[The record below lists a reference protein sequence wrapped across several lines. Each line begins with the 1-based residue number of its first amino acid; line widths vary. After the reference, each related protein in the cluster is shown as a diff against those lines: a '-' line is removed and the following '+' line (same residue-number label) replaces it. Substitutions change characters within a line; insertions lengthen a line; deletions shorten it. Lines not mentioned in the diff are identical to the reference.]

1 MCAAVLGQHTPST
14 VKINGNTVDFGSHAP
29 NGLFSAASP
38 ALDSD
43 YIVLQTKT
51 DLSKAELR
59 ELNELG
65 ADLQEYYGQE
75 IYLFHYTP
83 TSLKPLLEKG
93 FVLNAVPYWK
103 GLKINSHLKHTKATN
118 PQSTETIHVV
128 LHERKSEEVNKIIT
142 DLASRVGLDKSA
154 VTVDGNKIEMTVST
168 AKLDSLADIDS
179 VRTIEQVPE
188 KVIVNNVARDIM
200 SANVILN
207 DTSYTGKG
215 QTVAVADTGLDTGN
229 IDTIHP
235 AFKDRVKELIPLG
248 RSGHTEDQ
256 DGHGTH
262 VCGSVLGGQVT
273 GHDKT
278 LQGVAPGASLVL
290 QSLLNDKGGL
300 FPQQR
305 LPLSDLFTGPYKKHQ
320 AYIHS
325 NSWGSGWTGN
335 QLPYNDE
342 SREIDTCVWENP
354 DLLICFAAGNDG
366 GKLNGPTLGSQ
377 AAAKNCLTVG
387 ATEST
392 RPSIGAVFNP
402 QKQSHNDP
410 SEISFYSSRG
420 PTVEGRFKPDLVA
433 PGTAILSTRSSL
445 MNPKALDAYGPS
457 PDPLYKFSS
466 GTSMATPLVSGCA
479 AVLREVLVKNGIEK
493 PSAALLKALLINGAF
508 TLHHAHSAKE
518 GFGRVNLNNA
528 IILPNK
534 AEHAGFVEGQPLKDR
549 GESRTIALTIPP
561 ASALEAKQASANDD
575 VVTLKVTLVYTD
587 RPGEGL
593 QNDLNLIVKTSDGIE
608 RHGNMGTAEEFDRY
622 NNVEQIV
629 WRDIP
634 QGKVEVTVK
643 AARVLT
649 DQQDYA
655 LVWRVIRGE
664 E

>member
-14 VKINGNTVDFGSHAP
+14 VKINGNTVNFGSHAP
-29 NGLFSAASP
+29 NGLFSAAGP
-38 ALDSD
+38 TLDSD
-43 YIVLQTKT
+43 YILLQTKT

-93 FVLNAVPYWK
+93 FVLNAVPYQK
-103 GLKINSHLKHTKATN
+103 GLKINSHLKQTKVAN

-142 DLASRVGLDKSA
+142 DLASRAGLDKSD

-168 AKLDSLADIDS
+168 SKLDALADMDS

-188 KVIVNNVARDIM
+188 KVIFNNVARDIM

-235 AFKDRVKELIPLG
+235 AFKGRVKDLIPLG
-248 RSGHTEDQ
+248 WSGHSEDKI
-256 DGHGTH
+256 GHGTH

-278 LQGVAPGASLVL
+278 LQG
-290 QSLLNDKGGL
+290 
-300 FPQQR
+300 
-305 LPLSDLFTGPYKKHQ
+305 
-320 AYIHS
+320 
-325 NSWGSGWTGN
+325 
-335 QLPYNDE
+335 
-342 SREIDTCVWENP
+342 
-354 DLLICFAAGNDG
+354 
-366 GKLNGPTLGSQ
+366 
-377 AAAKNCLTVG
+377 
-387 ATEST
+387 
-392 RPSIGAVFNP
+392 
-402 QKQSHNDP
+402 
-410 SEISFYSSRG
+410 
-420 PTVEGRFKPDLVA
+420 
-433 PGTAILSTRSSL
+433 
-445 MNPKALDAYGPS
+445 ALDAYGPS
-457 PDPLYKFSS
+457 PDPLYTFSS

-479 AVLREVLVKNGIEK
+479 AVLREVLVNNGIEK

-534 AEHAGFVEGQPLKDR
+534 TEHAGFVEGRPLKDR

-561 ASALEAKQASANDD
+561 ASALEAKEASASDN

-593 QNDLNLIVKTSDGIE
+593 QNDLNLIVKTPDGIE

-634 QGKVEVTVK
+634 QGKVEVTVR

-649 DQQDYA
+649 NQQDYA
-655 LVWRVIRGE
+655 LVWRVIKGE

>member
-1 MCAAVLGQHTPST
+1 MPIHKLLKTPFVGSITYYFVRSSYIASTKNAIICAAVLGQHTPST
-14 VKINGNTVDFGSHAP
+14 VKINGNTVNFGSHAP
-29 NGLFSAASP
+29 NGLFSAAGP
-38 ALDSD
+38 TLDSD
-43 YIVLQTKT
+43 YILLQTKT

-93 FVLNAVPYWK
+93 FVLNAVPYQK
-103 GLKINSHLKHTKATN
+103 GLKINSHLKQTKVAN

-142 DLASRVGLDKSA
+142 DLASRAGLDKSD

-168 AKLDSLADIDS
+168 SKLDALADMDS

-188 KVIVNNVARDIM
+188 KVIFNNVARDIM

-235 AFKDRVKELIPLG
+235 AFKGRVKDLIPLG
-248 RSGHTEDQ
+248 
-256 DGHGTH
+256 
-262 VCGSVLGGQVT
+262 C
-273 GHDKT
+273 
-278 LQGVAPGASLVL
+278 
-290 QSLLNDKGGL
+290 
-300 FPQQR
+300 
-305 LPLSDLFTGPYKKHQ
+305 
-320 AYIHS
+320 
-325 NSWGSGWTGN
+325 
-335 QLPYNDE
+335 
-342 SREIDTCVWENP
+342 
-354 DLLICFAAGNDG
+354 
-366 GKLNGPTLGSQ
+366 
-377 AAAKNCLTVG
+377 
-387 ATEST
+387 
-392 RPSIGAVFNP
+392 
-402 QKQSHNDP
+402 
-410 SEISFYSSRG
+410 
-420 PTVEGRFKPDLVA
+420 
-433 PGTAILSTRSSL
+433 L

-457 PDPLYKFSS
+457 PDPLYQFST

-528 IILPNK
+528 IILPNQT
-534 AEHAGFVEGQPLKDR
+534 EHAGFVEGQPLKDR
-549 GESRTIALTIPP
+549 GESRTITLTIPP
-561 ASALEAKQASANDD
+561 ASALEAKQASANDN
-575 VVTLKVTLVYTD
+575 VITLKVTLVYTD

-593 QNDLNLIVKTSDGIE
+593 QNDLNLIVKTPDGIE